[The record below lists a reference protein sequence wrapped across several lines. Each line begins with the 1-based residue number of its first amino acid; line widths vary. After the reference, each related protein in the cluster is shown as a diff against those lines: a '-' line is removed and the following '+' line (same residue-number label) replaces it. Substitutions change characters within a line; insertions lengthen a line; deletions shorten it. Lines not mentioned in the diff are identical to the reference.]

1 MTGKQRWASLKTNA
15 KSDIDE
21 NNSTIKLKPCC
32 HFNFSLLRK
41 SSVDVTGHFFVKKL

>member
-21 NNSTIKLKPCC
+21 NNSNHVAT
-32 HFNFSLLRK
+32 FNFSLLRK